1 MKLFCSACAAL
12 FFVTQLHA
20 EPAQLKPLKVES
32 IKFLE
37 KTGNSDSVGDVVL
50 PFVSSTQPKIAKK
63 INDYLFITIASTL
76 APSKA
81 GDGIKRNFSKD
92 DDDPMAG
99 VSTLNYKVLLNNGK
113 LFTVQTEGEFCGAYC
128 EDFDKNY
135 SFDAAT
141 GRHITLQD
149 LLTQSGIE
157 ILKQKVYAARV
168 ATMQQTIKRSQK
180 QSLKKTI
187 KQKGTN
193 DHDEFEPDAEDQI
206 LLYQTCLTEN
216 AETHKD
222 ELKSGDL
229 HELDY
234 FSIDAKKVT
243 FTHER
248 CSNHAERA
256 LDQIDQFKNSYTFQ
270 SLKAFLTPYAQYLLL
285 GEKEPFNVLTGISE
299 QVFYGSIGPSK
310 ITFLVKPAQGYDR
323 MLRAVYF
330 YDKYRRPIE
339 LSGTSNNWTEINS
352 REKPQPT
359 IKGIWQ
365 GGALTGKW
373 QGNGKTLPFKIA
385 P

>member
-1 MKLFCSACAAL
+1 MKRFYIACAAL

-32 IKFLE
+32 IKFVE

-81 GDGIKRNFSKD
+81 GDGIKRNFSKE

-99 VSTLNYKVLLNNGK
+99 VSSLNYKVVLNDGK
-113 LFTVQTEGEFCGAYC
+113 LLTLHTQGEFCAAYC
-128 EDFDKNY
+128 EGFSSNY
-135 SFDAAT
+135 SFDTVT

-149 LLTQSGIE
+149 LLTESGIQA
-157 ILKQKVYAARV
+157 LKQKVYAARV

-180 QSLKKTI
+180 QSLKKTV
-187 KQKGTN
+187 KHKKTN
-193 DHDEFEPDAEDQI
+193 DDDEFEHDAEDEI

-222 ELKSGDL
+222 EMKSGDL

-234 FSIDAKKVT
+234 FSIDANSVS

-248 CSNHAERA
+248 CSNHAARA
-256 LDQIDQFKNSYTFQ
+256 LDQIDEFKNSYTFQ
-270 SLKAFLTPYAQYLLL
+270 SLKPFLTPYARYLLL
-285 GEKEPFNVLTGISE
+285 SVKGPFKVPTGISE
-299 QVFYGSIGPSK
+299 QVFYGNIGPSK

-330 YDKYRRPIE
+330 YDKYRQPIE
-339 LSGTSNNWTEINS
+339 LSGTGSTWTEINS
-352 REKPQPT
+352 TNKPQPE
-359 IKGIWQ
+359 IKANWQADTLSGQWQ
-365 GGALTGKW
+365 GD
-373 QGNGKTLPFKIA
+373 GKTLSFKIT